1 MRTGPT
7 TGEAVITTPDP
18 TSSRPF
24 CLRCRRPEVVCV
36 CGALRPVDSRT
47 RVVFLQHPRE
57 ARVPVSTCR
66 LAHLSLPNSEMHV
79 GLRAEGSRRLEA
91 LVRDP
96 GTMVLFPGPG
106 STDVRDLPAPPRNL
120 LVVDGTW
127 INARKVLQRSPLLA
141 SLPRVGFVPE
151 QPGNYRIRKEP
162 APECVSTIEAVAYV
176 LEQLEQAPGRFVPML
191 APFERMVDLQ
201 LAYVASQT
209 GRGRRKHAAPG
220 PSVAEQLRSLGDRLV
235 VVFVEANVWRAE
247 SPDSHCEIV
256 QWVAVRPT
264 TGDRFESRLRPV
276 RALAAHIP
284 RYLGI
289 SEAELLAGES
299 MAEASGRWRAFAR
312 PDDVVSTWGTY
323 ATDLLVR
330 DGVSVGEPLDLKR
343 AVSNV
348 LQSRTGGVE
357 QLAERLGTVLPH
369 GEGRGARQLAAI
381 EGVLTAL
388 REGRVRRGG

>member
-1 MRTGPT
+1 MDDSP
-7 TGEAVITTPDP
+7 
-18 TSSRPF
+18 RPY

-36 CGALRPVDSRT
+36 CGALRPVESRT
-47 RVVFLQHPRE
+47 HVVFLQHPRE
-57 ARVPVSTCR
+57 AKVGVSTCR

-79 GLRAEGSRRLEA
+79 GLRAEGSRRLES
-91 LVRDP
+91 LVREPD
-96 GTMVLFPGPG
+96 TMVLFPGPG
-106 STDVRDLPAPPRNL
+106 SVDVHDLPVPPRTL

-141 SLPRVGFVPE
+141 ALPRVGFVPE

-176 LEQLEQAPGRFVPML
+176 LEQLERAPGRFIPML
-191 APFERMVDLQ
+191 AAFERMVDLQ

-209 GRGRRKHAAPG
+209 AGRGRQKHAVAG
-220 PSVAEQLRSLGDRLV
+220 PSVEEQVRALGDRLV

-247 SPDSHCEIV
+247 APDTHCEIV
-256 QWVAVRPT
+256 QWVAVRPA
-264 TGDRFESRLRPV
+264 TGERFESRLRPE

-299 MAEASGRWRAFAR
+299 MAEAMARWQAFAR

-323 ATDLLVR
+323 ATDLLRR
-330 DGVSVGEPLDLKR
+330 DGVDVGEPLDLKR
-343 AVSNV
+343 TLSNV

-357 QLAERLGTVLPH
+357 QLAERYGTILPH

-381 EGVLTAL
+381 EGVLAAL
-388 REGRVRRGG
+388 RDGRVRRGE